1 MNREKYLERVL
12 DMIIRDSQIEGKN
25 IIYPF
30 SLPLYSLQNNQSY
43 SPLHDNFIKYCK
55 DQYGLSEEESMYMW
69 YDYSTIMGRTVRD
82 EDTETPEEDYID
94 YTPLDEVYLY
104 GNLEPQERDVKES
117 LRIYGFNSEGHY
129 KFFMRVYNRIIDS
142 IEIKHLGND
151 NHNVLYINEFRRTR
165 DGLFGLR
172 LLTEDGDPDKDFITF
187 SISYTEYIFRC
198 SLELLTEGLPDG
210 GQFLT
215 ITLSDMILEYIYK
228 NVFQNKILQRKF
240 NLNESE
246 ERMDRFVDK
255 VYQFLI
261 DDTYKI
267 GEDIIRVP
275 FLDEPVSISYKS
287 KRVHTVIEI
296 LMYVDEPP
304 KPFTHYCI
312 DTYGLD
318 PQTINSLW
326 VKYRE
331 FLMLNLIK
339 LTKRY

>member
-12 DMIIRDSQIEGKN
+12 DMIIRDSHVEGKD

-30 SLPLYSLQNNQSY
+30 HLPMYSLQTNFY
-43 SPLHDNFIKYCK
+43 LPLHENFLTYCR
-55 DQYGLSEEESMYMW
+55 DQYGLSEEECKDIW
-69 YDYSTIMGRTVRD
+69 YDYTMTMVRTVD
-82 EDTETPEEDYID
+82 YEDYVD
-94 YTPLDEVYLY
+94 YSRTTPLDEIYLH
-104 GNLEPQERDVKES
+104 GSLEPSES
-117 LRIYGFNSEGHY
+117 DPIYSLSIYGFNSKGHY
-129 KFFMRVYNRIIDS
+129 KFFMRVYNKIIDS
-142 IEIKHLGND
+142 IEIKGDVDGDILW
-151 NHNVLYINEFRRTR
+151 INEFGRSQE
-165 DGLFGLR
+165 GLLGLR
-172 LLTEDGDPDKDFITF
+172 LWMTTGDPDEDFKSF
-187 SISYTEYIFRC
+187 SKSFTDYIFRC
-198 SLELLTEGLPDG
+198 CIQLMTEGLPDG
-210 GQFLT
+210 GQYVS
-215 ITLSDMILEYIYK
+215 ITLTDMVLKYIYE

-240 NLNESE
+240 NLNESD

-318 PQTINSLW
+318 SQTINSLW

-331 FLMLNLIK
+331 FLMLNFFK

>member
-1 MNREKYLERVL
+1 MNRERYIDRVL
-12 DMIIRDSQIEGKN
+12 DILIKDTQIDKKDLK
-25 IIYPF
+25 IVYPF
-30 SLPLYSLQNNQSY
+30 NQSLYALQTNFYLPL
-43 SPLHDNFIKYCK
+43 HKNFYEYCR
-55 DQYGLSEEESMYMW
+55 DQYGLTLVECKELW
-69 YDYSTIMGRTVRD
+69 YRYSDSINYD
-82 EDTETPEEDYID
+82 FSDSNNINEI
-94 YTPLDEVYLY
+94 YLH
-104 GNLEPQERDVKES
+104 GSLEPSES
-117 LRIYGFNSEGHY
+117 DPRQTLHIYGFNSEGHY
-129 KFFMRVYNRIIDS
+129 KFFMRVYNKIIDS
-142 IEIKHLGND
+142 IEIKRDVDGDILW
-151 NHNVLYINEFRRTR
+151 INEFGRSQE
-165 DGLFGLR
+165 GLLGLR
-172 LLTEDGDPDKDFITF
+172 LWMTTGEPDEDFKSF
-187 SISYTEYIFRC
+187 SKSFTDYIFRC
-198 SLELLTEGLPDG
+198 CIRLMTEGLPDG
-210 GQFLT
+210 GQYVS
-215 ITLSDMILEYIYK
+215 ITLTDMVLKYIYE

-240 NLNESE
+240 NLNESD

-267 GEDIIRVP
+267 GEDLIRVP

-331 FLMLNLIK
+331 FLMLNFFK

>member
-1 MNREKYLERVL
+1 MNRERYIDRVL
-12 DMIIRDSQIEGKN
+12 DILIKDTQIDKKDLK
-25 IIYPF
+25 IVYPF
-30 SLPLYSLQNNQSY
+30 NQSLYALQTNFYLPL
-43 SPLHDNFIKYCK
+43 HKNFYEYCK
-55 DQYGLSEEESMYMW
+55 DQYGLNLVECKELW
-69 YDYSTIMGRTVRD
+69 YRYSDSINYD
-82 EDTETPEEDYID
+82 FSDSINEI
-94 YTPLDEVYLY
+94 YLH
-104 GNLEPQERDVKES
+104 GSLEPQESDQRQT
-117 LRIYGFNSEGHY
+117 LHIYGFNSEGHY
-129 KFFMRVYNRIIDS
+129 KFFMRVYNKIIDS
-142 IEIKHLGND
+142 IKMKRDVDGDILW
-151 NHNVLYINEFRRTR
+151 INEFGRSQE
-165 DGLFGLR
+165 GLLGLR
-172 LLTEDGDPDKDFITF
+172 LWMTTGDPDEDFKSF
-187 SISYTEYIFRC
+187 SKSFTDYIFRC
-198 SLELLTEGLPDG
+198 CIQLMTEGLPDG
-210 GQFLT
+210 GQYVS
-215 ITLSDMILEYIYK
+215 ITLTDMVLKYIYE

-240 NLNESE
+240 NLNETDD
-246 ERMDRFVDK
+246 RMDRFVDK

-318 PQTINSLW
+318 SQTINSLW

-331 FLMLNLIK
+331 FLMLNFFK

>member
-1 MNREKYLERVL
+1 MNRERYIDRVL
-12 DMIIRDSQIEGKN
+12 DILIKDTQIDKKDLK
-25 IIYPF
+25 IVYPF
-30 SLPLYSLQNNQSY
+30 NQSLYALQTNFYLPL
-43 SPLHDNFIKYCK
+43 HKNFYEYCK
-55 DQYGLSEEESMYMW
+55 DQYGLNLVECKELW
-69 YDYSTIMGRTVRD
+69 YRYSDSINYD
-82 EDTETPEEDYID
+82 FSDSINEI
-94 YTPLDEVYLY
+94 YLH
-104 GNLEPQERDVKES
+104 GSLEPQESDPRQT
-117 LRIYGFNSEGHY
+117 LHIYGFNSEGHY
-129 KFFMRVYNRIIDS
+129 KFFMRVYNKIIDS
-142 IEIKHLGND
+142 IKMKRDVDGDILW
-151 NHNVLYINEFRRTR
+151 INEFGRSQE
-165 DGLFGLR
+165 GLLGLR
-172 LLTEDGDPDKDFITF
+172 LWMTTGDPDEDFKSF
-187 SISYTEYIFRC
+187 SKSFTDYIFRC
-198 SLELLTEGLPDG
+198 CIQLMTEGLPDG
-210 GQFLT
+210 GQYVS
-215 ITLSDMILEYIYK
+215 ITLTDMVLKYIYE

-240 NLNESE
+240 NLNETDD
-246 ERMDRFVDK
+246 RMDRFVDK

-318 PQTINSLW
+318 SQTINSLW

-331 FLMLNLIK
+331 FLMLNFFK